1 MGHCDSPAQLSRDGG
16 VLGAGSGA
24 AVAAA
29 AQREGRA
36 VGAAAKSL
44 SAWLLLAFL
53 RLYMLLLAPFVG
65 GACKFY
71 PSCSNYAYE
80 AVSRHGA
87 RRGSVL
93 AIKRLLRCRPFT
105 QGGFDPVP
113 DELQEMKPSPAD
125 GAEAATKAANHNA
138 TAEPA
143 ASVRGLELRQ

>member
-16 VLGAGSGA
+16 VLGAGSGIA
-24 AVAAA
+24 GAAA
-29 AQREGRA
+29 ARGESRA
-36 VGAAAKSL
+36 VGGAAKSL
-44 SAWLLLAFL
+44 SAWVLLALL

-87 RRGSVL
+87 RRGSIL

-113 DELQEMKPSPAD
+113 DELQEKPSPAD
-125 GAEAATKAANHNA
+125 GADVATKSASHR
-138 TAEPA
+138 TTSEPA

>member
-16 VLGAGSGA
+16 VFGAGRGTA
-24 AVAAA
+24 GAVAACG
-29 AQREGRA
+29 EGRA

-44 SAWLLLAFL
+44 GAWALLAFL
-53 RLYMLLLAPFVG
+53 RLYMLLLAPIVG

-87 RRGSVL
+87 RRGGIL

-113 DELQEMKPSPAD
+113 DELQEKPSPAEVAD
-125 GAEAATKAANHNA
+125 ATVAANLKA
-138 TAEPA
+138 SAEPDA
-143 ASVRGLELRQ
+143 RVRGLELRQ